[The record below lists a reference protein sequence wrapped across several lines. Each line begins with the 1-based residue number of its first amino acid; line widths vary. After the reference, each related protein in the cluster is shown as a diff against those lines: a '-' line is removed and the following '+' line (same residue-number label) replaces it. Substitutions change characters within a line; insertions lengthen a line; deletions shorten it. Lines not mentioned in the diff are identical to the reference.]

1 MNDIF
6 KFRIFDKEFDQYINP
21 DETDYYIDSNGRVI
35 LEIESIAENGVVE
48 FKYIDIAEEND
59 IYAVER
65 CTGLRDKNGRL
76 IYEGDILQ
84 YTDTHGFKIRQEVV
98 WENDNARFT
107 HVVEDGLGLGYR
119 LSPLEKEICALKEI
133 VGNIHEVEK

>member
-1 MNDIF
+1 MNDRF
-6 KFRIFDKEFDQYINP
+6 KFRVWDKERKRKTSVMPVVLCNDWYTREIAMPDNGDGQY
-21 DETDYYIDSNGRVI
+21 VI
-35 LEIESIAENGVVE
+35 EQ
-48 FKYIDIAEEND
+48 
-59 IYAVER
+59 

-107 HVVEDGLGLGYR
+107 HVVEDDLGLGYR
-119 LSPLEKEICALKEI
+119 LSPLEKEICALKEV
-133 VGNIHEVEK
+133 VGNIHEVEGGLSIPR

>member
-1 MNDIF
+1 MNDRF
-6 KFRIFDKEFDQYINP
+6 KFRVWDKERKRYTSVKPVVLCGEASTREIAMPDNSDGQY
-21 DETDYYIDSNGRVI
+21 V
-35 LEIESIAENGVVE
+35 LEQ
-48 FKYIDIAEEND
+48 
-59 IYAVER
+59 
-65 CTGLRDKNGRL
+65 CTGLRDKNGKL

-107 HVVEDGLGLGYR
+107 HVVDDGLGLGYR
-119 LSPLEKEICALKEI
+119 LSPLEKEICALKEV

>member
-1 MNDIF
+1 MNDRF
-6 KFRIFDKEFDQYINP
+6 KFRVWDKERKRYTSVKPVVLCGEASTREIAMPDNGDGQY
-21 DETDYYIDSNGRVI
+21 VI
-35 LEIESIAENGVVE
+35 EQ
-48 FKYIDIAEEND
+48 
-59 IYAVER
+59 

-107 HVVEDGLGLGYR
+107 HVVDDGLGLGYR
-119 LSPLEKEICALKEI
+119 LSPLEKEICALKE
-133 VGNIHEVEK
+133 VVSNIHEVEK

>member
-1 MNDIF
+1 MNDRF
-6 KFRIFDKEFDQYINP
+6 KFRVWDNEQKRYTSVKPVVLCGEASTREIAMPDNSDNQY
-21 DETDYYIDSNGRVI
+21 VI
-35 LEIESIAENGVVE
+35 EQ
-48 FKYIDIAEEND
+48 
-59 IYAVER
+59 

-133 VGNIHEVEK
+133 VGNIHEVKK